1 MWLSL
6 LGLVCGYVSKRIN
19 SLELE
24 STAIDAGCTQTQ
36 KSTTKVGHETRS
48 AILLYPSE
56 QKVVHGAI
64 CDRPTGRKLRFRLHV
79 RRRIVVS
86 GMINAAATSFRVSS
100 VCGEVPYSV
109 KKH

>member
-24 STAIDAGCTQTQ
+24 STAIDAGCRQMQ

-56 QKVVHGAI
+56 QKVAMVPYA
-64 CDRPTGRKLRFRLHV
+64 TGRQA
-79 RRRIVVS
+79 VS
-86 GMINAAATSFRVSS
+86 CDSASTFEDASLCPV
-100 VCGEVPYSV
+100 
-109 KKH
+109 